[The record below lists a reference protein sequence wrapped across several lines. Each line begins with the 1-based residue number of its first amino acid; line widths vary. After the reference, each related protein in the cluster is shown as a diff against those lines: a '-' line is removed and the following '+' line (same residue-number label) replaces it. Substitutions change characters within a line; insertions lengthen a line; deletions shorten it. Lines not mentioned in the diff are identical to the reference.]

1 MQTVADRVY
10 EIMRKLPESK
20 AIEVLNFAESIQA
33 QAQPETDENDF
44 FALAGLW
51 EGRNIDPASLRKK
64 AWPEQ
69 SP

>member
-33 QAQPETDENDF
+33 QSETDENDF